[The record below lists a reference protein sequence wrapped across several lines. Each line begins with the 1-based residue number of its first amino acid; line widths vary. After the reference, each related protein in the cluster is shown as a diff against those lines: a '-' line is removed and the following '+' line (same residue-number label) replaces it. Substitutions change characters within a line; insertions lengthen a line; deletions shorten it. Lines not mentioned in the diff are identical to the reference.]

1 VANFDDLQIQH
12 RYSTLLNIPES
23 LPLPAVILLDAVGT
37 LFGVR
42 DSVGHIYS
50 EVASKYGVNCQPELL
65 NKCFY
70 KAFKNSAP
78 CIFPH
83 VAAADIPQHEY
94 QWWREINR
102 QTFTAVGVWEQFADF
117 DAFFQELYGYFATPS
132 AWVIYPD
139 VIPALDLWTRSKI
152 ELGVLSNFDSRLYA
166 VLESLDLTKY
176 FSTVTISTEVNA
188 AKPQPQIFRAAL
200 DKYQCQPQSA
210 CHIGDS
216 FEEDY
221 QGANSVGLKAIW
233 LDRV

>member
-1 VANFDDLQIQH
+1 MANFDDRQIQH
-12 RYSTLLNIPES
+12 QYPTLLDIPES
-23 LPLPAVILLDAVGT
+23 PPLPEVIFLDAVGT

-78 CIFPH
+78 CIFSH

-94 QWWREINR
+94 LWWREINR
-102 QTFTAVGVWEQFADF
+102 QTFTTAEVLAQFADF
-117 DAFFQELYGYFATPS
+117 DAFFQELYRYFATPA

-139 VIPALDLWTRSKI
+139 VIPALERWTRSKI

-166 VLESLDLTKY
+166 VLEVLDLTKY
-176 FSTVTISTEVNA
+176 FSTVTISTEVSA
-188 AKPQPQIFRAAL
+188 AKPQSEIFSAAL
-200 DKYQCQPQSA
+200 GKHQCQPQSA
-210 CHIGDS
+210 WHIGDS

>member
-1 VANFDDLQIQH
+1 VANFDDRQIRH
-12 RYSTLLNIPES
+12 SYSTLLDIPDS
-23 LPLPAVILLDAVGT
+23 LPRPEVISIDAVGT

-65 NKCFY
+65 NKYFY

-94 QWWREINR
+94 RWWREINR

-132 AWVIYPD
+132 AWVLYPD
-139 VIPALDLWTRSKI
+139 VIPALDLWTRSNIK
-152 ELGVLSNFDSRLYA
+152 LGVLSNFDSRLYT
-166 VLESLDLTKY
+166 VLEALDLAKY
-176 FSTVTISTEVNA
+176 FSTVTISTEVGA
-188 AKPQPQIFRAAL
+188 AKPQPAIFR
-200 DKYQCQPQSA
+200 
-210 CHIGDS
+210 
-216 FEEDY
+216 
-221 QGANSVGLKAIW
+221 
-233 LDRV
+233 